1 MNIVKIFI
9 LNEITGY
16 DAQSILHF
24 AFAILN
30 YGFLRKY
37 LNYKIDKIEDFPNR
51 N

>member
-1 MNIVKIFI
+1 MNIVKTFI
-9 LNEITGY
+9 LSEITEY
-16 DAQSILHF
+16 NSQLSLHF

-37 LNYKIDKIEDFPNR
+37 LNYKIDKIEDFPNC